1 MKILDIVQDT
11 IVDGQ
16 GIRSA
21 IYFSKCEHRCVG
33 CHNPQSWNIHN
44 GIEMSLKEVLT
55 RIANN
60 KLIKGVTLTG
70 GDPMFQPKEASLLA
84 KNLKEL
90 NYNIWVYTGFTWE
103 EIINGDNE
111 DRKELLKYIDVL
123 VDGKFEIDKKDLSLS
138 FRGSANQRLIN
149 VPESLKQNKVV
160 LLDLD

>member
-103 EIINGDNE
+103 EITNGDDE

-138 FRGSANQRLIN
+138 FRGSSNQRLLL
-149 VPESLKQNKVV
+149 VQESLKQGKPIE
-160 LLDLD
+160 LQL